1 MRYLAEIGVH
11 HDNQTSADC
20 ICAVVLTLP
29 AHAVL
34 APNVEESREVAAVT
48 EAVQKRFPDKSIKT
62 ITRRDYSLYDVV
74 VGTCRLKAR
83 LVTQPMPKGMV
94 GPRRFT
100 VKLSRTKCGAS
111 KQ

>member
-1 MRYLAEIGVH
+1 MITKRLLTVFALLF
-11 HDNQTSADC
+11 
-20 ICAVVLTLP
+20 LTLP